1 MKGLRKVLT
10 PFAPDQ
16 SGAVGVLYDS
26 AALIVIID
34 AGGCTGN
41 ICGFD
46 EPRWQDTA
54 AGIFSAGLRDM
65 DAILGRDELLVK
77 KIVKA
82 HEAGEYKFSAL
93 VGTPVPAVIAT
104 DYNALTYMIE
114 RKTGKPCVAVPSN
127 GMRLYDKG
135 ASDAYVRLV
144 EKFAKDERP
153 FDENTVGIFGALP
166 LDMGRSS
173 RDKVFEYYKNQ
184 GYGNVRMY
192 GCGASL
198 EDVMD
203 ASSNSLNVA
212 VSSSGIDV
220 VKKLCGKFG
229 TEYKIEDPAVFDLVI
244 PEGRTLVV
252 HDEVAGYSIRNN
264 TESDVTVATFFTLH
278 DELKQEGDLILTEED
293 EFTKLVMNGGFDNL
307 VCDATYLPL
316 IPDYKGRVMILPHY
330 AVSSAGDDS

>member
-26 AALIVIID
+26 GALIVIID

-46 EPRWQDTA
+46 EPRWQEGK

-65 DAILGRDELLVK
+65 DAILGRDELLVR

-82 HEAGEYKFSAL
+82 HEMGDYKFTAL

-104 DYNALTYMIE
+104 DYNALSYMIGK
-114 RKTGKPCVAVPSN
+114 KTGKPVVAVPAN

-135 ASDAYVRLV
+135 ASEAYIDLF
-144 EKFAKDERP
+144 EKFAKEEFPVDKGAA
-153 FDENTVGIFGALP
+153 GIFGALP
-166 LDMGRSS
+166 LDMGKRS
-173 RDKVFEYYKNQ
+173 RKAVYDHYTGE
-184 GYGNVRMY
+184 GYEHVHMY

-198 EDVMD
+198 EEIKK
-203 ASSNSLNVA
+203 ASSNVINIA

-220 VKKLCGKFG
+220 VKDLNRRFNTPYRIENPGVLSLDIPSGK
-229 TEYKIEDPAVFDLVI
+229 
-244 PEGRTLVV
+244 TLVV
-252 HDEVAGYSIRNN
+252 HDEVAGFTLRSKL
-264 TESDVTVATFFTLH
+264 SDDVTIATFFTLH
-278 DELKQEGDLILTEED
+278 DEVRGVNDVVLTEED
-293 EFTKLVMNGGFDNL
+293 DFTELVMNGGFDNL
-307 VCDATYLPL
+307 VLDKTFLPL
-316 IPDYKGRVMILPHY
+316 IPEFEGNVILLPHY
-330 AVSSAGDDS
+330 AVSSTGDDS